1 MFYSN
6 KTPESYAKNLVS
18 FEGSCLNKPDAK
30 ACFEY
35 FKIIAGLN
43 QIREKDIEKSFLGRE
58 YDRIEKVNENS
69 VLGLYM
75 MQKTLPKKQS
85 NNMPIFPFGF
95 NLSQKIATENAMN
108 ETISIIEGPLAQAKR
123 KRFLI

>member
-1 MFYSN
+1 MPLKKMLSKHMTLIDLLKCFIAIKHQKVMRKILFLLRVLVYTN
-6 KTPESYAKNLVS
+6 QIKKLVS
-18 FEGSCLNKPDAK
+18 NIL
-30 ACFEY
+30 
-35 FKIIAGLN
+35 KIIAGLN

-85 NNMPIFPFGF
+85 NNTPIFPFGF
-95 NLSQKIATENAMN
+95 NLSQK
-108 ETISIIEGPLAQAKR
+108 
-123 KRFLI
+123 